1 MSVQL
6 LHRSRFGKFPLALA
20 AIFDLLA
27 GGFSCYVGEDPLVP
41 FLAYALGVAALYME
55 KLWVLAAFV
64 SLGLSMY
71 GVAVLRGEP
80 VTLLIVAAVFKCVF
94 PFFKGWLFLKSE
106 VRGLVS
112 VVGYLRENPQSL
124 FIFPFIVLLA
134 LAAVKFAAGDSVMAD
149 MLAAYAYYQLAG
161 GVFAALIVAVREGG
175 GLQRSENR
183 RRV

>member
-1 MSVQL
+1 M
-6 LHRSRFGKFPLALA
+6 
-20 AIFDLLA
+20 
-27 GGFSCYVGEDPLVP
+27 P

-55 KLWVLAAFV
+55 KLWVLAALV

-161 GVFAALIVAVREGG
+161 SVFAALIVAVREGG